1 MERKLTNKRTWKF
14 VLLSL
19 SLVLVISITG
29 CTSKGNDEIVAKVND
44 QVITKEELYNSLVKE
59 NGLQVLETLITEK
72 IIDVEAKKQNI
83 TVSEEE
89 IEAEIN
95 ELMESYGGEELF
107 KQALEY
113 YGYTMDDI
121 KKNVTVNTKIKKLVE
136 PSITITEEE
145 MKEYFEKNKDS
156 FDQEE
161 QVKARHIL
169 VDTEEEAKEIKGKI
183 DAGED
188 FAELAKEYSK
198 DEGSKAAGGSLG
210 YFGRGRMVASFEE
223 AAFSLEIG
231 EVSEPVKSDFGYHII
246 KVEDKKEAKEAN
258 YEESKEKIKDIIL
271 EDKLPEAYQNWYQEK
286 LNEYEVTNYLKEK

>member
-19 SLVLVISITG
+19 SLALAIGVTG
-29 CTSKGNDEIVAKVND
+29 CTSGGNKDIVAKVND
-44 QVITKEELYNSLVKE
+44 EVITKEELYNSLVKE
-59 NGLQVLETLITEK
+59 NGVQVLETLITEK
-72 IIDVEAKKQNI
+72 IIELEAKKQNI
-83 TVSEEE
+83 SVSQEDVD
-89 IEAEIN
+89 AEIN
-95 ELMESYGGEELF
+95 EIMEGYGGEEAF

-121 KKNVTVNTKIKKLVE
+121 KRNITINTKIKKLVE